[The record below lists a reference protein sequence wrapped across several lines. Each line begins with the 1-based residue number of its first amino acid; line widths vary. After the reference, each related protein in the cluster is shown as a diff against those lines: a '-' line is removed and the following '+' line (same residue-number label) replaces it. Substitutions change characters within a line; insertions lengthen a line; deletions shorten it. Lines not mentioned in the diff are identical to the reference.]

1 MYWRVAMFFTIEN
14 RLNATITHFSNI
26 INSQICKISSWP
38 RDGSSEEFLGGLRGP
53 AGQNFGAAACHHNFC
68 KWISC
73 KTGLK
78 LLNWAKTGLKLLK
91 RPAAGDFFWK
101 MTYFQAIFGASWG
114 GYNPPWVGLGGVAT
128 PPNPPGG
135 SIPDYIFA

>member
-1 MYWRVAMFFTIEN
+1 MLGVLRAMNMF
-14 RLNATITHFSNI
+14 
-26 INSQICKISSWP
+26 

-78 LLNWAKTGLKLLK
+78 LGLKLLNWAKTAQNWAKTAQEA
-91 RPAAGDFFWK
+91 RRRRFFLENNLFSSNFWCL
-101 MTYFQAIFGASWG
+101 
-114 GYNPPWVGLGGVAT
+114 LGGL
-128 PPNPPGG
+128 
-135 SIPDYIFA
+135 